1 MKITNVGD
9 NEIIKDE
16 NLNLKFLSIYHDD
29 IKSECKVLIDSFYL
43 DSFNYFPITEDM
55 NSFKEIYTWG
65 DSYKYKNFYS
75 NNFLEIFNNE
85 KHKYKEISNAF
96 VLGSSPVDNYYR
108 NMITFLPRIFFSKE
122 KNINL
127 VIHRNLSNK
136 FRKFIETLC
145 VQLKIKIN
153 KLIFL
158 DDNFYKF
165 TKSQMPQFLD
175 KKKSIHILNKLPNNK
190 QKNKGLK
197 IYLSRQNSSYR
208 NIINEGD
215 VTEEIK
221 KIGFKILDLNNL
233 EITKQIEYFSNAE
246 IIISA
251 TSSALTNIV
260 FCKKGT
266 KIIEISPNY
275 KFDYERSFKE
285 RYSFISKELKL
296 DYTSIIADPI
306 KLKKNNTRSN
316 KYISKE
322 VLANSNYYKD
332 LLVKIDDIKKV
343 IKKFSI

>member
-1 MKITNVGD
+1 
-9 NEIIKDE
+9 
-16 NLNLKFLSIYHDD
+16 
-29 IKSECKVLIDSFYL
+29 
-43 DSFNYFPITEDM
+43 M
-55 NSFKEIYTWG
+55 N
-65 DSYKYKNFYS
+65 
-75 NNFLEIFNNE
+75 
-85 KHKYKEISNAF
+85 KYKEISNAF

-266 KIIEISPNY
+266 KIIEITPNY